1 MSASGVT
8 RKIFAHTEFFSVCPS
23 SEVERPILQSCTR
36 PHPLGDVLTL
46 RRPQPR
52 GSSMRRRE
60 FIALVGS
67 AAAWPLAAPA
77 KQPGMPVIGFLHSA
91 SPDSYASQ
99 VDAFRQSLK
108 EAGYVEGQN
117 VAIEYRWAENQL
129 ARLPTMA
136 AELAP
141 RPVSVIAAG
150 GSPASALAAK
160 SATTTIPIVFMNA
173 ADPVAIGLVASF
185 NRPGG
190 NVTGITLLSAEL
202 VAKRLGILRDLL
214 PSVKKI
220 AMLVNPTRPGVDI
233 QKAQVQEAARALRL
247 SLHILDATSERDFDA
262 VFQAVVRQEDGALV
276 VAPDALF
283 LDRCVQIAD
292 LAIRYMIPTMFELR
306 EFVEAGGLV
315 SYGASA
321 ADLYRQGGN
330 LTGQI
335 LMGKKPADLPV
346 LQPTKFELAINMKT
360 ARALGLTI
368 SSALLS
374 IADELIE

>member
-1 MSASGVT
+1 
-8 RKIFAHTEFFSVCPS
+8 
-23 SEVERPILQSCTR
+23 
-36 PHPLGDVLTL
+36 
-46 RRPQPR
+46 
-52 GSSMRRRE
+52 MRRRE

-67 AAAWPLAAPA
+67 AAGWPLAARA

-136 AELAP
+136 AELAH
-141 RPVSVIAAG
+141 RQVSVIVAG
-150 GSPASALAAK
+150 GSPVSALAAK

-190 NVTGITLLSAEL
+190 NVTGATLLSAEL

-214 PSVKKI
+214 PSVKRV
-220 AMLVNPTRPGVDI
+220 AMLVNPTRPGVDA
-233 QKAQVQEAARALRL
+233 QKAQLQEAAQALGL
-247 SLHILDATSERDFDA
+247 ALQFLEASSERDFEA
-262 VFQAVVRQEDGALV
+262 VFQAMVSQQDGALI

-283 LDRCVQIAD
+283 LTQRVQIAD
-292 LAIRYMIPTMFELR
+292 LATRHRIATMYELR
-306 EFVEAGGLV
+306 DFVEAGGLI
-315 SYGASA
+315 SYGARSV
-321 ADLYRQGGN
+321 DLYRQGGA

-360 ARALGLTI
+360 ARAFGLTI
-368 SSALLS
+368 SSGLLS
-374 IADELIE
+374 IADELVE

>member
-1 MSASGVT
+1 
-8 RKIFAHTEFFSVCPS
+8 
-23 SEVERPILQSCTR
+23 
-36 PHPLGDVLTL
+36 
-46 RRPQPR
+46 
-52 GSSMRRRE
+52 MRRRE
-60 FIALVGS
+60 FIALVGN
-67 AAAWPLAAPA
+67 AAAWPLAARA

-136 AELAP
+136 AELAH
-141 RPVSVIAAG
+141 RQVSVIVAG
-150 GSPASALAAK
+150 GSPVSALAAK

-190 NVTGITLLSAEL
+190 NVTGATLLSAEL

-214 PSVKKI
+214 PSVKRV
-220 AMLVNPTRPGVDI
+220 AMLVNPTRPGVDA
-233 QKAQVQEAARALRL
+233 QKAQLQEAAQALGL
-247 SLHILDATSERDFDA
+247 ALQFLEASSERDFEA
-262 VFQAVVRQEDGALV
+262 VFQAMVSQQEGALI

-283 LDRCVQIAD
+283 LTQRVQIAD
-292 LAIRYMIPTMFELR
+292 LATRHRIATMYELR
-306 EFVEAGGLV
+306 DFVEAGGLI
-315 SYGASA
+315 SYGARSV
-321 ADLYRQGGN
+321 DLYRQGGA

-346 LQPTKFELAINMKT
+346 LQPTKFELPCVG
-360 ARALGLTI
+360 ARMLRL
-368 SSALLS
+368 
-374 IADELIE
+374 

>member
-1 MSASGVT
+1 
-8 RKIFAHTEFFSVCPS
+8 
-23 SEVERPILQSCTR
+23 
-36 PHPLGDVLTL
+36 
-46 RRPQPR
+46 
-52 GSSMRRRE
+52 MRRRE

-67 AAAWPLAAPA
+67 AATWPLAARA

-136 AELAP
+136 AELAH
-141 RPVSVIAAG
+141 RQVSVIVAG
-150 GSPASALAAK
+150 GSPVSALAAK

-190 NVTGITLLSAEL
+190 NVTGATLLSAEL

-214 PSVKKI
+214 PSVKRV
-220 AMLVNPTRPGVDI
+220 AMLVNPTRPGVDA
-233 QKAQVQEAARALRL
+233 QKAQLQEAAQALGL
-247 SLHILDATSERDFDA
+247 ALQFLEASSERDFEA
-262 VFQAVVRQEDGALV
+262 VFQAMVSQQDGALI

-283 LDRCVQIAD
+283 LTQRVQIAD
-292 LAIRYMIPTMFELR
+292 LATRHRIATMYELR
-306 EFVEAGGLV
+306 DFVEAGGLI
-315 SYGASA
+315 SYGARSV
-321 ADLYRQGGN
+321 DLYRQGGA

-360 ARALGLTI
+360 ARAFGLTI
-368 SSALLS
+368 SSGLLS
-374 IADELIE
+374 IADELVE